1 MCIYVF
7 QTNKT
12 AAFGTKFA
20 HSLMP
25 AAASCM
31 HSMYY
36 VALGMY
42 HCTFLCHFIY
52 VYAWKNA
59 LLCC

>member
-1 MCIYVF
+1 MYSKPA
-7 QTNKT
+7 NKT

-42 HCTFLCHFIY
+42 HCTFLCHFVY
-52 VYAWKNA
+52 VYACKNA
-59 LLCC
+59 LL